1 MSQIR
6 NFVPLT
12 LAILFGVLA
21 LIGLLLLP
29 PIARLL
35 TSWVSFL
42 SAIALLIGILNLL
55 NVHTRRILK
64 GNAYSSALVVSLLA
78 MILLGV
84 TDWVGVTEG
93 GVSTLFEYV
102 QVPLEAAVASML
114 AFFLLFSGARVL
126 QRRKSWWA
134 LLFIV
139 SVILFLLGKTPLP
152 GFLSNLFIGVS
163 DFLTMVFVS
172 SGIRGILIGIALGA
186 MIVTL
191 RVLMGTDRPYDR

>member
-1 MSQIR
+1 MSRIR
-6 NFVPLT
+6 NFLPLT

-35 TSWVSFL
+35 TNWVSFL

-55 NVHTRRILK
+55 NVHTHRILK
-64 GNAYSSALVVSLLA
+64 GNAYSIALVLSLLA

-84 TDWVGVTEG
+84 TDWVGVTEA
-93 GVSTLFEYV
+93 GVSTLFDYV
-102 QVPLEAAVASML
+102 QAPLEAAVASML

-126 QRRKSWWA
+126 QRQKSWWA
-134 LLFIV
+134 LVFIV

-152 GFLSNLFIGVS
+152 GFLSDLFIGVS